1 MNITRPKTQSRPAAH
16 QTTRRCSRPCRF
28 GGLRFAEPPYDF
40 EWNLLRNG
48 IIFKQFS
55 LNRENGMNAQTEQ
68 APTKRDRREQPA
80 YPLAEAA
87 RYLKLPA
94 TTLRSW
100 VVGRPYPKAGSVEHF
115 HPLIKAAQAKPL
127 LLSFWNLIEAHVLLS
142 LRTDHAIAIREVRDA
157 IHYAERELGLERLL
171 LRNDLSTH
179 AGQVFLDQYGKLI
192 NLSASGQ
199 MAMRRMLE
207 DHLKRVEWDRWMF
220 PMRLYPFVPGAS
232 RDDRRIAIDPEIAFG
247 RPIVLRVGVST
258 GAIANRIDAGESV
271 AELAADYDLTPNEIE
286 QAVLY
291 ERAA

>member
-1 MNITRPKTQSRPAAH
+1 
-16 QTTRRCSRPCRF
+16 
-28 GGLRFAEPPYDF
+28 
-40 EWNLLRNG
+40 
-48 IIFKQFS
+48 
-55 LNRENGMNAQTEQ
+55 MNAQTEP

-94 TTLRSW
+94 ATLRSW
-100 VVGRPYPKAGSVEHF
+100 VVGRHYPKAGSVEHF
-115 HPLIKAAQAKPL
+115 HPLIKAAQTKPL

-171 LRNDLSTH
+171 LRNDLCTH